1 MRKSRA
7 IPVIFSAGLLLLA
20 AACGGAEP
28 TSTPVPAEPT
38 STPVSATGPTPTP
51 APSATPAL
59 GAVAERVNLRFLISD
74 EANAIERFQSL
85 KVSIGRIGLLRG
97 GESGKWIEMPPRIP
111 VVDLVQLQ
119 GENAQE
125 VWSGTLPEGQY
136 TKVFVYVDTVEG
148 VLRDEPDRTVNVK
161 LPSNKLQISKT
172 FEVAPGTV
180 VSFVYD
186 LTVVAAGNPRSGIKY
201 ILKPQIGRSGA
212 DQRFRELEPPTPAE
226 GPRVKGEL
234 AFQLEGDVSP
244 GGAATLTLTH
254 QGNPLA
260 GVPVS
265 VKDAG
270 LGNTNQ
276 AGQVA
281 IQIPADAEELELEA
295 KLKGELEID
304 FTEVPPPA
312 PEASGEL
319 TLQLDGDVTLGGDV
333 TITLTYQGTPLANV
347 PIELNDEQIG
357 VTDASGLLSFQI
369 PTDIEEMKLE
379 VELEGEF
386 ELKFREDEVEPQEF
400 RGTITALT
408 VGAEL
413 ESPWTITIPGMQ
425 DPVTVF
431 VLKLD
436 GTPEIGSEVE
446 VEGVFI
452 EGVIIDAKVKV
463 EEPEGRGNGN
473 PGRPRAP

>member
-1 MRKSRA
+1 M
-7 IPVIFSAGLLLLA
+7 
-20 AACGGAEP
+20 
-28 TSTPVPAEPT
+28 
-38 STPVSATGPTPTP
+38 
-51 APSATPAL
+51 
-59 GAVAERVNLRFLISD
+59 SD
-74 EANAIERFQSL
+74 EVNAIERFQSL
-85 KVSIGRIGLLRG
+85 EVTIGRIGLLRG

-111 VVDLVQLQ
+111 TVDLVQLQ

-125 VWSGTLPEGQY
+125 VWSGTLPEGRY
-136 TKVFVYVDTVEG
+136 TKVFIYVDRLEG
-148 VLRDEPDRTVNVK
+148 VLRDEPDRTVSVK

-172 FEVAPGTV
+172 FEVSPGTV

-201 ILKPQIGRSGA
+201 ILKPQIGQSGA
-212 DQRFRELEPPTPAE
+212 DQRFRELKPPTSTE

-244 GGAATLTLTH
+244 GGAATLTITH

-260 GVPVS
+260 GVPVR

-270 LGNTNQ
+270 LGNTNH

-281 IQIPADAEELELEA
+281 IQIPADAEELELEV

-304 FTEVPPPA
+304 VTDVPPPT

-319 TLQLDGDVTLGGDV
+319 TLQLDGDITLGGDV
-333 TITLTYQGTPLANV
+333 TVTLTYQGTPLANV

-379 VELEGEF
+379 AELEGEF

-413 ESPWTITIPGMQ
+413 ESPWTITIPGIQ

-436 GTPEIGSEVE
+436 GTPAIGSAVE

-452 EGVIIDAKVKV
+452 EGAIIDAKVKV
-463 EEPEGRGNGN
+463 EEPKGRGNGK
-473 PGRPRAP
+473 PERPRDP